1 MKEQI
6 KKGVKMSCEIKQ
18 EAIDI
23 VSEMSDNKVRQ
34 VLHLNFGII
43 VSQWGLNLAQARE
56 LLTFRIFNQLD
67 LEDLQLST
75 EEVA

>member
-1 MKEQI
+1 MKN
-6 KKGVKMSCEIKQ
+6 KLNSGVKMSCEPKQ

-34 VLHLNFGII
+34 VLHLNFGIV

>member
-6 KKGVKMSCEIKQ
+6 KKGVKMSCEFKQ

-56 LLTFRIFNQLD
+56 LLTFRIFNQL
-67 LEDLQLST
+67 ST

>member
-1 MKEQI
+1 MKN
-6 KKGVKMSCEIKQ
+6 KLNSGVKMSCEIKQ

-34 VLHLNFGII
+34 VLHLNFGIV

>member
-1 MKEQI
+1 
-6 KKGVKMSCEIKQ
+6 MSCEIKQ

-34 VLHLNFGII
+34 VLHLNFGIV

>member
-34 VLHLNFGII
+34 VLHLNFGIV

>member
-1 MKEQI
+1 
-6 KKGVKMSCEIKQ
+6 MSCEIKQ